1 VTLIV
6 GVCDGVGSNSII
18 ISNAH
23 PNVQLNILNISQLF
37 MSTNFNIISGEL
49 SKIGGITALYFTVGG
64 TGPGSMTPSKVSL
77 FPYTSDM

>member
-1 VTLIV
+1 
-6 GVCDGVGSNSII
+6 
-18 ISNAH
+18 
-23 PNVQLNILNISQLF
+23 

-64 TGPGSMTPSKVSL
+64 TGPGSITPSKVSL